1 MIDKELFKRILAY
14 IIDSTVVLLLT
25 TLITNTKYLNPTYDT
40 ALERSNELQALSTSD
55 IKIEHYL
62 PFYHKDSEISIG
74 EYDDL
79 IKDNEYFGYLVVDA
93 YSDNVITEEEYN
105 YIMAETKK
113 IYNDKAP
120 QLYMDTLKANWYSYL
135 VYLVVYFFY
144 FVIFNMIT
152 KGITLGKKITGLQIV
167 GLDNKEVTWE
177 KYLLRSLIAYG
188 YFIYL
193 LELIVPYIIPL
204 KYLMS
209 VVMGLSVIMNAL
221 QIIVSVSVIS
231 NEDNRGLHDIL
242 AKTKVIDIRES
253 FQDRLDNIRIVNEE
267 KSKELND
274 INKDINK
281 EKETIEEVVKP
292 EVIGKNKKKPEKK
305 NTVEAKTTEIELEN
319 TEIKENSEKKIK
331 INKNKEEK

>member
-1 MIDKELFKRILAY
+1 
-14 IIDSTVVLLLT
+14 
-25 TLITNTKYLNPTYDT
+25 
-40 ALERSNELQALSTSD
+40 
-55 IKIEHYL
+55 
-62 PFYHKDSEISIG
+62 
-74 EYDDL
+74 
-79 IKDNEYFGYLVVDA
+79 
-93 YSDNVITEEEYN
+93 
-105 YIMAETKK
+105 MAETKK

-120 QLYMDTLKANWYSYL
+120 QLYMVTLKANWYSYL

-167 GLDNKEVTWE
+167 GLDNKEVTFG

-204 KYLMS
+204 KYLMN
-209 VVMGLSVIMNAL
+209 VVMGLSVIMNVL

-242 AKTKVIDIRES
+242 AKTKVIDVRES

-267 KSKELND
+267 KSKELDN
-274 INKDINK
+274 INK
-281 EKETIEEVVKP
+281 EKETIEEIVKP
-292 EVIGKNKKKPEKK
+292 EVISKNKKKTEKK

-319 TEIKENSEKKIK
+319 TEIKENKN
-331 INKNKEEK
+331 NKNKEEK

>member
-1 MIDKELFKRILAY
+1 MIDKKLLKRILAY

-25 TLITNTKYLNPTYDT
+25 MLITNTQYLNPTYDT
-40 ALERSNELQALSTSD
+40 ALERSNELQALNTSD

-62 PFYHKDSEISIG
+62 PLYYKDSEISSG

-120 QLYMDTLKANWYSYL
+120 QLYMAAIKANWYSYL

-152 KGITLGKKITGLQIV
+152 KWITLGKKITGLQIV
-167 GLDNKEVTWE
+167 GLDNKEVTFG

-204 KYLMS
+204 KYLMN

-242 AKTKVIDIRES
+242 AKTKVIDVRES
-253 FQDRLDNIRIVNEE
+253 FQDRLDNNRIVNEE
-267 KSKELND
+267 KSKELDN
-274 INKDINK
+274 INK
-281 EKETIEEVVKP
+281 EKETIEEIVKP
-292 EVIGKNKKKPEKK
+292 EVVGKNKKKPEKK

-319 TEIKENSEKKIK
+319 TEIKENKN
-331 INKNKEEK
+331 NKNKVEK

>member
-1 MIDKELFKRILAY
+1 MIDKKLLKRILAY

-25 TLITNTKYLNPTYDT
+25 MLITNTQYLNPTYDT
-40 ALERSNELQALSTSD
+40 ALERSNELQTLNTSD

-62 PFYHKDSEISIG
+62 PLYYKDSEISSG

-120 QLYMDTLKANWYSYL
+120 QLYMVTLKANWYSYL

-167 GLDNKEVTWE
+167 GLDNKEVTFG

-204 KYLMS
+204 KYLMN
-209 VVMGLSVIMNAL
+209 VVRGLSVIMNVL

-242 AKTKVIDIRES
+242 AKTKVIDVRES

-267 KSKELND
+267 KSKELDN
-274 INKDINK
+274 INK
-281 EKETIEEVVKP
+281 EKETIEEIVKP
-292 EVIGKNKKKPEKK
+292 EVISKNKKKTEKK

-319 TEIKENSEKKIK
+319 TEIKENKN
-331 INKNKEEK
+331 NKNKEEK